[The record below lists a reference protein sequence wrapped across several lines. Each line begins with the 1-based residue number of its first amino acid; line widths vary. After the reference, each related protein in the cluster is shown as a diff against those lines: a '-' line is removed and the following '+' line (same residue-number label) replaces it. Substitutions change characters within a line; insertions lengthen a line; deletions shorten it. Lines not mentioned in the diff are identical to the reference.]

1 MAIRLTH
8 SSLDLSFNNFRQI
21 PNLASQTRLRIL
33 YLVQNKVSSVQPGD
47 LDWCADTL
55 TSIELG
61 GNRLRSTEN
70 LEVLAKLEELWLG
83 KNKIRALEV
92 RRAAPTV
99 W

>member
-1 MAIRLTH
+1 M
-8 SSLDLSFNNFRQI
+8 
-21 PNLASQTRLRIL
+21 
-33 YLVQNKVSSVQPGD
+33 QPGD